1 MTLAGV
7 AQARSLRNVMELTPE
22 LIESATSAVFEPS
35 MRSFLWLLSISLLGE
50 AFIQLPTSI
59 LFASPLLFLNEP
71 ISLVFSL
78 KLLSLVAFPIAIGT
92 TIGSYVAYG
101 IAYFGG
107 KPAIEKLKKWI
118 RFSWEDVEKMEAK
131 FKDKWYD
138 ELVFLAFRSLPLTPT
153 VPLSVL
159 AGVLRMNFT
168 TYTLLTLLG
177 VTIRMAIMLFVFSM
191 GEGNALIEIL
201 DL

>member
-1 MTLAGV
+1 
-7 AQARSLRNVMELTPE
+7 MELTPE
-22 LIESATSAVFEPS
+22 LLESATSAVFEPS
-35 MRSFLWLLSISLLGE
+35 IQSFFWLLAISLLGE

-71 ISLVFSL
+71 ITLIFSL
-78 KLLSLVAFPIAIGT
+78 KLLSLVAFPVALGT
-92 TIGSYVAYG
+92 TVGSYLVYG

-107 KPAIEKLKKWI
+107 KPAIEKFKKWL
-118 RFSWEDVEKMEAK
+118 RFSWQDVERMEAR

-138 ELVFLAFRSLPLTPT
+138 ELTFLAFRSLPLTPT
-153 VPLSVL
+153 IPLSIL
-159 AGVLRMNFT
+159 AGVLRMNFL

-177 VTIRMAIMLFVFSM
+177 VTIRMSIMLFIFSI
-191 GEGNALIEIL
+191 GEGSALIEVL